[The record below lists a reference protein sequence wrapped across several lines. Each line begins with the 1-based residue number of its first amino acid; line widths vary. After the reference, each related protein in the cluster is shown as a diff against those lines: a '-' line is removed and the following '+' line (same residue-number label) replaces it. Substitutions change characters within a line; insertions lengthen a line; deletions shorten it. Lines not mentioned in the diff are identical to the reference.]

1 MTKKKGKKL
10 NLIKRRIAKKKKTV
24 LEVQK
29 KRRLEGKQCLIPGPI
44 DL

>member
-1 MTKKKGKKL
+1 MTEYKCHKL
-10 NLIKRRIAKKKKTV
+10 YRIKRRIAKKTV

-29 KRRLEGKQCLIPGPI
+29 KRRFEEKQCLILGLT

>member
-1 MTKKKGKKL
+1 MTEYKCHKL
-10 NLIKRRIAKKKKTV
+10 YRIKRRIAKKKKTV